1 MSSKLQSVDKFGK
14 IKFKP
19 HTLEIPIPTEK
30 LGTLITV
37 IVLKNGHVEI
47 QGPIQ
52 DEAACRT
59 ILELGLDR
67 LKQYHDEKR
76 AIEESK
82 TAVTQ

>member
-14 IKFKP
+14 VKVKP
-19 HTLEIPIPTEK
+19 HTLEIPIPTTAI
-30 LGTLITV
+30 GTLITV
-37 IVLKNGHVEI
+37 IVLKTGQVEI

-52 DEAACRT
+52 DEKACRT

-67 LKQYHDEKR
+67 LKQYHEGQR
-76 AIEESK
+76 AIEEAK